1 MKILITNSNLK
12 MIEKV
17 ILNIQ
22 TLKIKKGKEEDWQK
36 EKKEWRIYI
45 FNLVPQVEL
54 NGW

>member
-1 MKILITNSNLK
+1 LITHSNLK

-22 TLKIKKGKEEDWQK
+22 TLKMKKEKEEDWQK
-36 EKKEWRIYI
+36 EKKRKEKRYI